1 MGKRIYTPEDWDKRL
16 AQQGKQ
22 TRKIYV
28 ACEEMNFIWS
38 ADDLANFRDMWRQGY
53 SVEEIQRFFN
63 RESWQ
68 EVILI
73 VLDQLRAGNI
83 KMRPGELLEGVKA

>member
-1 MGKRIYTPEDWDKRL
+1 
-16 AQQGKQ
+16 
-22 TRKIYV
+22 
-28 ACEEMNFIWS
+28 MNFIWS

-53 SVEEIQRFFN
+53 SVEEIRSYFD

-73 VLDQLRAGNI
+73 AMDQMRWGYIKIRPDVLI
-83 KMRPGELLEGVKA
+83 VE

>member
-16 AQQGKQ
+16 DKLGKM
-22 TRKIYV
+22 TRNIHI
-28 ACEEMNFIWS
+28 ACEEMNFLWS
-38 ADDLANFRDMWRQGY
+38 SDDLAEFRDMWRQGY
-53 SVEEIQRFFN
+53 SVEEIRSYFD

-73 VLDQLRAGNI
+73 ALDQIRWGYI
-83 KMRPGELLEGVKA
+83 KIRPDILIVE